1 MQLAHNPELQLAYE
15 YVCYT
20 NKNVFLTGKAGTGKT
35 TFLHRIKR
43 ETHKRMAVVAP
54 TGVAAINA
62 GGMTIHSFFQMPFGP
77 YVPGMQQQDPSR
89 QRKFTTQKIRL
100 IKSLDLLVI
109 DEISMVRAD
118 LLDGIDEAL
127 RRYRHPYKPF
137 GGIQLLMIGDLH
149 QLPPVVKNEEWDLL
163 RVHYKTPYFFSSLA
177 LQKTEPVVVELKHI
191 YRQSDGHFIELLN
204 KVRNNLMDENVFQ
217 ALNSRY
223 NPGFQ
228 PDEKDAYITLTT
240 HNASAHQI
248 NAEKLAAL
256 KGKSFTFK
264 ATISGDFPSHAYP
277 TDEVLELKKGAQ
289 VMFVKNDPSWEKLYY
304 NGKIGQIKLIDDEEI
319 VVKCP
324 DGEEIAVPRAQWDNI
339 KYSLDEQTKEV
350 SEETMGSFIQYP
362 LRLAWAITIHKSQGL
377 TFEKVVLDAEAA
389 FAHGQ
394 VYVALSRCKSFEG
407 LVLSSKIKSSSV
419 RTDSKVKEY
428 SKEAEEKAPDEN
440 HLIRSKAEYQQSL
453 LRELFDF
460 SPLKKNLEYLNRQV
474 MEHEH
479 KLHPGARKQLD
490 SVADQLGPLLPVAEK
505 FGLQIQQLCR
515 AEQLPEEN
523 TALQDRVQKACQ
535 WFLPK
540 LEELTPVAEEIPI
553 SSDNKQI
560 RKDVGE
566 ALERL
571 LLNLFI
577 KTTCLREAQK
587 GFSTS
592 QYLRILADAELDF
605 KLKKAAA
612 GDEKTKQRS
621 EWQHTPNPEL
631 YTQLVAWRKGKA
643 AEQAVPLA
651 SVLPAQSILDIALK
665 LPVSPKQ
672 LKEIHGI
679 GKGRLK
685 EYGEALLEMVRSYCQ
700 AQGIAIEEPEL
711 LSETEQPIKVNTKA
725 LTLELYLS
733 GKNID
738 DIARERGLS
747 TSTIEGHLSHY
758 VEKGELNVLDFL
770 SEEELKPLLEYLDA
784 HPKPLLGEIRAHFE
798 SKYSFG
804 QIRMAMAYKSWITQN
819 DGFE

>member
-1 MQLAHNPELQLAYE
+1 MQLADNPELQLAYE

-43 ETHKRMAVVAP
+43 ETYKRMAVVAP

-77 YVPGMQQQDPSR
+77 YIPGAQQDPSR

-127 RRYRHPYKPF
+127 RRYRDPAKPF

-149 QLPPVVKNEEWDLL
+149 QLPPVVKDEEWDLL
-163 RVHYKTPYFFSSLA
+163 RMHYKTPYFFSSLA
-177 LQKTEPVVVELKHI
+177 LQQTEPIVVELKHI
-191 YRQSDGHFIELLN
+191 YRQSDTHFIDLLN
-204 KVRNNLMDENVFQ
+204 QVRNNQMDESVLQ
-217 ALNSRY
+217 TLNSRY
-223 NPGFQ
+223 DPDFQ
-228 PDEKDAYITLTT
+228 PEEKDAYIILTT
-240 HNASAHQI
+240 HNASANQI
-248 NAEKLAAL
+248 NSEKLAAL
-256 KGKSFTFK
+256 KGQAFTFK
-264 ATISGDFPSHAYP
+264 AEIKGDFAAHAYP
-277 TDEVLELKKGAQ
+277 TDEALELKKGAQ

-304 NGKIGQIKLIDDEEI
+304 NGKIGQISHIDEEDV

-324 DGEEIAVPRAQWDNI
+324 DGEEIRVIRTQWDNI
-339 KYSLDEQTKEV
+339 KYNLDEQTKEV
-350 SEETMGSFIQYP
+350 SEEIIGSFIQLP

-377 TFEKVVLDAEAA
+377 TFEKVMLDAAAA

-407 LVLSSKIKSSSV
+407 LVLSSKIRPSSV

-428 SKEAEEKAPDEN
+428 TKEAEDKAPDEN

-453 LRELFDF
+453 LQELFNLSF
-460 SPLKKNLEYLNRQV
+460 LKKSLERLNRLV
-474 MEHEH
+474 LEHEH
-479 KLHPGARKQLD
+479 KLHPGTRKQLD
-490 SVADQLGPLLPVAEK
+490 TVADQLGPLLPVAEK
-505 FGLQIQQLCR
+505 FELQIRHLCR
-515 AEQLPEEN
+515 SDELPEAN
-523 TALQDRVQKACQ
+523 ATLQERVKKACH

-540 LEELTPVAEEIPI
+540 LEELTPAAEQIPV

-577 KTTCLREAQK
+577 KTNCLREAQN

-605 KLKKAAA
+605 KV
-612 GDEKTKQRS
+612 KQSHAPEPRK
-621 EWQHTPNPEL
+621 ELLHTPNPEL
-631 YTQLVAWRKGKA
+631 YTQLVAWRKEKA
-643 AEQAVPLA
+643 AELAVSLA
-651 SVLPAQSILDIALK
+651 SVLPAQTILDLALK
-665 LPVSPKQ
+665 LPVSSKQ
-672 LKEIHGI
+672 LKAIPGI

-685 EYGEALLEMVRSYCQ
+685 EYGEELLEMIRSYCQ
-700 AQGIAIEEPEL
+700 TKGIEMDEAGAFPEADDSKPL
-711 LSETEQPIKVNTKA
+711 KVDTKA
-725 LTLELYLS
+725 LTLELYQL
-733 GKNID
+733 GKNIE
-738 DIARERGLS
+738 DIAKERGLS
-747 TSTIEGHLSHY
+747 ISTIEGHLSHY
-758 VEKGELNVLDFL
+758 IEKGELDILNFIPK
-770 SEEELKPLLEYLDA
+770 EEIEALLEYLET
-784 HPKPLLGEIRAHFE
+784 HPKPLLGEMRVHFE
-798 SKYSFG
+798 NKHSYG
-804 QIRMAMAYKSWITQN
+804 QLRMALAYRDWIAQ
-819 DGFE
+819 GEGYE